1 MSDDTAPEIPTS
13 DAPPAQAVDGAP
25 RTETEPEEEPLS
37 QEEQDSAFVLR
48 RRLHHHD
55 LYGMLGLR
63 PGAPVAEVER
73 AIERR
78 RAALP
83 RIADEDDRSRRA
95 KHLDIIRHVLLQPG
109 IREAYLRE
117 RAAYAAYTARERMG
131 RPMERIRENVRSVGP
146 RG

>member
-1 MSDDTAPEIPTS
+1 MSDDTTRADG
-13 DAPPAQAVDGAP
+13 DATRPDA
-25 RTETEPEEEPLS
+25 EPEEEVVT

-55 LYGMLGLR
+55 LYAMLGLR
-63 PGAPVAEVER
+63 PGAPGADVER
-73 AIERR
+73 ALERR

-83 RIADEDDRSRRA
+83 RIADEEERARRA
-95 KHLDIIRHVLLQPG
+95 RHLDIIGHVLLQPG

-117 RAAYAAYTARERMG
+117 RATYAAYTARERMG